1 MNSIPPKDVDTYLAL
16 QPENVRIALE
26 KMRQVIKATAPDA
39 AEVISYGMPA
49 YRYHGML
56 VYFAGFKNH
65 YSLFP
70 GNASMIAEMADEL
83 KGYKTS
89 KGTIQF
95 APDKP
100 MPVTLIKKIVKARM
114 KENLSKQK
122 KQQTNNM
129 MEIAFKR
136 DFKRSV

>member
-1 MNSIPPKDVDTYLAL
+1 MNKIPPKDIETYIAM
-16 QPENVRIALE
+16 QPETIKAALE
-26 KMRQVIKATAPDA
+26 KMRQVIKTVAPDA
-39 AEVISYGMPA
+39 EEVISYGMPA

-70 GNASMIAEMADEL
+70 GNASLIAEMAEDL

-95 APDKP
+95 SPDKP
-100 MPVTLIKKIVKARM
+100 LPVGLIKKIVKIRM
-114 KENLSKQK
+114 KENLARQK
-122 KQQTNNM
+122 K
-129 MEIAFKR
+129 
-136 DFKRSV
+136 

>member
-100 MPVTLIKKIVKARM
+100 MPVSLIKKIVKARM

-122 KQQTNNM
+122 KQ
-129 MEIAFKR
+129 
-136 DFKRSV
+136 

>member
-1 MNSIPPKDVDTYLAL
+1 MNSIPPKDIDTYLAL
-16 QPENVRIALE
+16 QPENVRVALE
-26 KMRQVIKATAPDA
+26 KLRQVIKTSAPDA
-39 AEVISYGMPA
+39 EEVISYGMPA

-70 GNASMIAEMADEL
+70 ANASIIAEMAEEL

-95 APDKP
+95 ALDNP

-114 KENLSKQK
+114 KENLNKQK
-122 KQQTNNM
+122 K
-129 MEIAFKR
+129 
-136 DFKRSV
+136 

>member
-70 GNASMIAEMADEL
+70 SNASMIAEMAEEL

-95 APDKP
+95 ALDKP

-122 KQQTNNM
+122 K
-129 MEIAFKR
+129 
-136 DFKRSV
+136 

>member
-122 KQQTNNM
+122 KQ
-129 MEIAFKR
+129 
-136 DFKRSV
+136 

>member
-1 MNSIPPKDVDTYLAL
+1 MNSISPKDVDTYLAV
-16 QPENVRIALE
+16 QPENIRLALE
-26 KMRQVIKATAPDA
+26 KMRGIIKTAAPDA
-39 AEVISYGMPA
+39 EEVISYGMPA
-49 YRYHGML
+49 YKYHGML

-95 APDKP
+95 ALDKP
-100 MPVTLIKKIVKARM
+100 MPVSLIKKIVKARM
-114 KENLSKQK
+114 KENISKQK
-122 KQQTNNM
+122 K
-129 MEIAFKR
+129 
-136 DFKRSV
+136 

>member
-1 MNSIPPKDVDTYLAL
+1 MNSIPPKDIDNYLAL
-16 QPENVRIALE
+16 QPENVRIVLE
-26 KMRQVIKATAPDA
+26 KMRRIIKMAAPG
-39 AEVISYGMPA
+39 AEELISYGMPA

-70 GNASMIAEMADEL
+70 GNASMIAEMAEEL
-83 KGYKTS
+83 KEYKTS

-95 APDKP
+95 ALDKP

-114 KENLSKQK
+114 KENLDKQKNSKQR
-122 KQQTNNM
+122 T
-129 MEIAFKR
+129 
-136 DFKRSV
+136 

>member
-1 MNSIPPKDVDTYLAL
+1 MNSIPPKDIDTYLAL
-16 QPENVRIALE
+16 QPENVRVALE
-26 KMRQVIKATAPDA
+26 KLRQVIKTSAPDA
-39 AEVISYGMPA
+39 EEVISYGMPA

-70 GNASMIAEMADEL
+70 GNASMIAEMAEEL

-95 APDKP
+95 ALDKP

-122 KQQTNNM
+122 K
-129 MEIAFKR
+129 
-136 DFKRSV
+136 

>member
-114 KENLSKQK
+114 KENLNKQK
-122 KQQTNNM
+122 K
-129 MEIAFKR
+129 
-136 DFKRSV
+136 

>member
-1 MNSIPPKDVDTYLAL
+1 MNSVPPKDIDTYLAL
-16 QPENVRIALE
+16 QPENVRVALE
-26 KMRQVIKATAPDA
+26 KMRHVIKTTAPDA
-39 AEVISYGMPA
+39 EEVISYGMPA

-70 GNASMIAEMADEL
+70 GNASMIAEMAEAL

-95 APDKP
+95 ALDKP

-122 KQQTNNM
+122 K
-129 MEIAFKR
+129 
-136 DFKRSV
+136 

>member
-1 MNSIPPKDVDTYLAL
+1 MNNITPKDVDTYLAL
-16 QPENVRIALE
+16 QTENVRIALE
-26 KMRQVIKATAPDA
+26 KMRRIIKTTVPEAE
-39 AEVISYGMPA
+39 EVISYGMPA

-70 GNASMIAEMADEL
+70 GNASMIAEMAEAL

-95 APDKP
+95 ALDKP

-122 KQQTNNM
+122 K
-129 MEIAFKR
+129 
-136 DFKRSV
+136 

>member
-1 MNSIPPKDVDTYLAL
+1 MNSIPSKDIDTYLAL
-16 QPENVRIALE
+16 QPQNVRIALE
-26 KMRQVIKATAPDA
+26 KMRQVIKTTAPA
-39 AEVISYGMPA
+39 AEEVISYGMPA

-122 KQQTNNM
+122 K
-129 MEIAFKR
+129 
-136 DFKRSV
+136 

>member
-1 MNSIPPKDVDTYLAL
+1 MNNITPKDVDTYLAL
-16 QPENVRIALE
+16 QTENVRIALE
-26 KMRQVIKATAPDA
+26 KMRRIIKTTVPEAE
-39 AEVISYGMPA
+39 EVISYGMPA

-70 GNASMIAEMADEL
+70 GNASMIAEMAEEL

-95 APDKP
+95 ALDKP

-122 KQQTNNM
+122 NSKQAT
-129 MEIAFKR
+129 
-136 DFKRSV
+136 